1 MKILLVDDEADIRTT
16 LTSFIQKL
24 GHDVV
29 TADNGQKGFDKFT
42 HQPFDLVIT
51 DIRMPCMDGIGLL
64 GKIKQS
70 KVQPAEVV
78 IITGHG
84 DVDNAIDALKLGA
97 YNYLQKP
104 IDVRELAII
113 LQRCEDLTRLRA
125 KYFDLKSAFDE
136 QLSEKICSL
145 DVSSGI
151 FKSAYLKE
159 VGLDNLKY
167 CSSKMQQVIELA
179 EQFSRDRNLPVLV
192 EGESGT
198 GKELIARLI
207 HCFESGADNR
217 PFVAINCGAIAPELF
232 EGELFGHV
240 SGAYTNASRKGR
252 KGKIAAASGGTLFLD
267 EIGELLPA
275 MQVKLLRVLE
285 EKKYFPVGGS
295 NEETANVRV
304 LSATNKDLGNAV
316 SSGLFRLDLYHRL
329 NVGRIVIPSLRERK
343 SDIFMLANHFIT
355 RACNRY
361 GKRFDHF
368 TPSAENLLKSFTW
381 PGNVRQLKNAMLRL
395 GLLTPDG
402 IVDAQDLS
410 FIENED
416 LSKETAVFTGGPL
429 DAQGLILPEEGFELE
444 AFTSAIIKKAMSMHK
459 NNQTLTAAYL
469 GISRRVLQG
478 KLKKISS

>member
-1 MKILLVDDEADIRTT
+1 MKILLVDDEIDIRTT
-16 LTSFIQKL
+16 LTRFIQKL

-29 TADNGQKGFDKFT
+29 AADNGEKGFDQFI

-51 DIRMPCMDGIGLL
+51 DIRMPHMDGISLL
-64 GKIKQS
+64 RKIKNS
-70 KVQPAEVV
+70 NIQPAEVV

-84 DVDNAIDALKLGA
+84 DVDSAIDALKLGA

-104 IDVRELAII
+104 LDVRELAII
-113 LQRCEDLTRLRA
+113 LQRCEDLTRLRT
-125 KYFDLKSAFDE
+125 KYLDLKSAFDE
-136 QLSEKICSL
+136 QISEKICSL
-145 DVSSGI
+145 EVSSDI

-167 CSSKMQQVIELA
+167 CSGKMQQVIELA
-179 EQFSRDRNLPVLV
+179 EQFSRDRNIPVLV

-207 HCFESGADNR
+207 HYFESGAETR

-240 SGAYTNASRKGR
+240 SGAYTSASRKGR
-252 KGKIAAASGGTLFLD
+252 KGKIAAANGGTLFLD

-285 EKKYFPVGGS
+285 EKKYYPVGGS
-295 NEETANVRV
+295 IEEAVDVRV

-329 NVGRIVIPSLRERK
+329 NVGKIIIPPLRERE
-343 SDIFMLANHFIT
+343 SDIFMLANHFIA
-355 RACNRY
+355 RACSRY

-368 TPSAENLLKSFTW
+368 TPAAEALLKSFTW

-402 IVDAQDLS
+402 VVHARDLS
-410 FIENED
+410 FIGNEHF
-416 LSKETAVFTGGPL
+416 SHETDAFTGNRL
-429 DAQGLILPEEGFELE
+429 DPEELILPAEGFDLE
-444 AFTSAIIKKAMSMHK
+444 AFNRNIIKKALSIHN
-459 NNQTLTAAYL
+459 NNQTRTAAYL

-478 KLKKISS
+478 KLKKMSC